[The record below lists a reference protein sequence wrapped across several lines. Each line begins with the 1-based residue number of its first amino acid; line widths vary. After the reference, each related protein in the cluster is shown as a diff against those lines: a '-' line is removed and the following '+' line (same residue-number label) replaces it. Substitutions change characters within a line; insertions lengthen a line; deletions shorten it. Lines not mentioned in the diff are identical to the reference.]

1 MPTVSPAG
9 FRYFRE
15 LYTRGQ
21 LTITNAEVVVSG
33 LRISASASILSVST
47 AAESGYEDLIVDFVV
62 TFNTSVAGT
71 LQEISITV
79 SGPSLK
85 GVTPT
90 IHFCSSEDL
99 TVPAGTVR
107 VTKRFIVRWYTRT

>member
-15 LYTRGQ
+15 LYNRGQ

-33 LRISASASILSVST
+33 LRLSASASILAVNIVIGSD
-47 AAESGYEDLIVDFVV
+47 YEDLVVDFTV
-62 TFNTSVAGT
+62 TFNTTVAGT
-71 LQEISITV
+71 LQEISIAV
-79 SGPSLK
+79 RGPAI
-85 GVTPT
+85 GTVTP
-90 IHFCSSEDL
+90 ILQFCSSENL

-107 VTKRFIVRWYTRT
+107 VTKRFIIRWYTR

>member
-21 LTITNAEVVVSG
+21 LTITNAGVVVSSI
-33 LRISASASILSVST
+33 RYSASASILAVNT
-47 AAESGYEDLIVDFVV
+47 AAGSDYEDLIVDFTV

-71 LQEISITV
+71 LQEISIAV
-79 SGPSLK
+79 RGPTIKS
-85 GVTPT
+85 VTP
-90 IHFCSSEDL
+90 ILQFCSSENL

-107 VTKRFIVRWYTRT
+107 VTKRFIVRWYTR

>member
-1 MPTVSPAG
+1 MPVVSPVG

-15 LYTRGQ
+15 LHNRGQ
-21 LTITNAEVVVSG
+21 LTITNAQVVVSG
-33 LRISASASILSVST
+33 LRISASASILSINTT
-47 AAESGYEDLIVDFVV
+47 AGDSYEDLIVDFVV

-79 SGPSLK
+79 RGPTIK
-85 GVTPT
+85 NVTPT
-90 IHFCSSEDL
+90 LQFCSSENL

-107 VTKRFIVRWYTRT
+107 VTKRFIVRWYTR

>member
-21 LTITNAEVVVSG
+21 LTITDAQVVVSG
-33 LRISASASILSVST
+33 LKISASASILSVNT
-47 AAESGYEDLIVDFVV
+47 AAGSNYEDLIIDFVV

-71 LQEISITV
+71 LQEISITIR
-79 SGPSLK
+79 GPTIKS
-85 GVTPT
+85 VTPMLQ
-90 IHFCSSEDL
+90 FCSSENS

-107 VTKRFIVRWYTRT
+107 VTKRFIVRWYTG